1 MSGTVPPVTCYPG
14 TVVRAEIDSA
24 ALVHNIRTIAAR
36 IAPAALMCVLK
47 ADAYGHGIA
56 TAVRACRAAGIT
68 DLGVAT
74 VPEALQLT
82 DLLGTDPAV
91 RRERVLCWLFD
102 SDTDLRESVRRG
114 IEIGL
119 TNPPALGQL
128 AAAAQAAGR
137 AARIHVKVDTGLGRN
152 GLTARQLRAVIPE
165 LERTAAAAPGGIE
178 IVGIMTH
185 LATADVPS
193 DAATAEQLAK
203 FDAAVRMVRDLLG
216 RRPALGNPDA
226 LIVHAANS
234 PAALSLDPVPGS
246 MARVGL
252 SLYGLSPF
260 EGTAASELGLRPV
273 MTVRSRVLTVKAV
286 PAGHGAS
293 YGLQYR
299 AERDTRFAL
308 VAGGYAD
315 GIPRAASG
323 RAEVT
328 VRGRR
333 LPVVG
338 RIAMDQMI
346 LDIGDAQVEIGD
358 EAVIL
363 GDGITGPSAEE
374 WGAWANSINYEVVTR
389 IGPRVARVPVGAPA
403 AAGQTAGPSAPE
415 PPTAAEP
422 TAGDPNAS

>member
-24 ALVHNIRTIAAR
+24 ALVHNIGTIAAR
-36 IAPAALMCVLK
+36 VAPAALMCVLK
-47 ADAYGHGIA
+47 ADAYGHGIV
-56 TAVRACRAAGIT
+56 TAAQACRAAGIT

-82 DLLGTDPAV
+82 DLLGTDPAT
-91 RRERVLCWLFD
+91 RPERVLCWLYD
-102 SDTDLRESVRRG
+102 SDTDLRAGVRRG

-119 TNPPALGQL
+119 TNPRALGQL
-128 AAAAQAAGR
+128 SAAAQSTGR
-137 AARIHVKVDTGLGRN
+137 PARVHLKVDTGLGRN
-152 GLTARQLRAVIPE
+152 GLTADQLRALIPE
-165 LERTAAAAPGGIE
+165 LVRTAARAPGRIE

-185 LATADVPS
+185 LANADIPT
-193 DAATAEQLAK
+193 DGATAQQLAE
-203 FDAAVRMVRDLLG
+203 FDTAVTTVRELLAREG
-216 RRPALGNPDA
+216 TLGDPDA
-226 LIVHAANS
+226 LAVHSANS

-260 EGTAASELGLRPV
+260 EGSSASALGLRPA
-273 MTVRSRVLTVKAV
+273 MTVKSRVLTVKDV

-293 YGLQYR
+293 YGLLYR
-299 AERDTRFAL
+299 AARDTRFAL

-333 LPVVG
+333 FPVVG

-346 LDIGDAQVEIGD
+346 LDIGSAEVEIGD
-358 EAVIL
+358 EVVIL
-363 GDGITGPSAEE
+363 GDGTTGPSAEE
-374 WGAWANSINYEVVTR
+374 WAAWANSINYEIVTR
-389 IGPRVARVPVGAPA
+389 IGPRVARVPAGSATTGA
-403 AAGQTAGPSAPE
+403 E
-415 PPTAAEP
+415 H
-422 TAGDPNAS
+422 AS